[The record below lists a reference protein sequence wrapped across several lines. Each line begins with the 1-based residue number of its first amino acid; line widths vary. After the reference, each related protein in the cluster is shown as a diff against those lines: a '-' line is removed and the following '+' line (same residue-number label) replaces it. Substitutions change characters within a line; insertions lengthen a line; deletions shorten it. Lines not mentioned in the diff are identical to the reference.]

1 MCSYITA
8 LVLLA
13 ALCVNPSV
21 SKAADFNSTYFIKE
35 MIDVFASIK
44 SSFEPKKHTVD
55 ISENPKLYFTEVMD
69 SLITQRHALSKSA
82 ALIASYEK
90 NKDKNIAAVATLYKT
105 AILMLYMNL
114 ESNISLIETEILNK
128 SQTEFLAA
136 MGTTSRKIK
145 ELSLQNEDA
154 WGLVVRTSISLQY
167 AIIDDFDIS
176 NAANADMNKKL
187 YMLKISK
194 KELSE
199 LKTAL
204 ITNFGND
211 VKKEANETTPN
222 VNLPA
227 KFMWQFLNGNWK
239 TKE

>member
-1 MCSYITA
+1 MTA
-8 LVLLA
+8 LLLLA
-13 ALCVNPSV
+13 AFCINPSV

-44 SSFEPKKHTVD
+44 SAFEPKKHTVD

-82 ALIASYEK
+82 AVLASYEK
-90 NKDKNIAAVATLYKT
+90 NKDKNIAGVSTLYKT
-105 AILMLYMNL
+105 AILMLDINL
-114 ESNISLIETEILNK
+114 QNNISLIETEILNK
-128 SQTEFLAA
+128 NQNEFLAT

-145 ELSLQNEDA
+145 ELSLENEDA
-154 WGLVVRTSISLQY
+154 WVLVIKTSISLQY

-176 NAANADMNKKL
+176 NAANADTNNKL
-187 YMLKISK
+187 SMLKISK
-194 KELSE
+194 NELNE

-204 ITNFGND
+204 VTNFGND
-211 VKKEANETTPN
+211 VKTKANENTPN
-222 VNLPA
+222 VSLPA